1 MLKNEMKL
9 KMLGKTENVFFPWM
23 VESLL
28 FQFGAFIAL
37 VLRSRT
43 D

>member
-1 MLKNEMKL
+1 MLKNEMNL
-9 KMLGKTENVFFPWM
+9 KMSGKTENIFFPWL

-28 FQFGAFIAL
+28 FQLGAFIAL

>member
-1 MLKNEMKL
+1 MLKNEMNL
-9 KMLGKTENVFFPWM
+9 KTLGKAENIFPWI
-23 VESLL
+23 VGSLL

-43 D
+43 E